1 MSVDVWDRLNVNM
14 LCVPL
19 LVIEA
24 EKRELRKRDDQETYN
39 TNWSPTFSTD
49 FWYTE
54 ITEEPDLWATNW
66 IALQVYQY
74 TLQYIKYTLDI
85 LHGVVHSNYIN
96 YYDLSAASHVLER
109 EGGID
114 LIFILIYVNNVT

>member
-1 MSVDVWDRLNVNM
+1 MSVDVRDRLNVNM
-14 LCVPL
+14 LRVPL

-24 EKRELRKRDDQETYN
+24 EERELRKRDDQETHN

-66 IALQVYQY
+66 IALVYLIY
-74 TLQYIKYTLDI
+74 CM
-85 LHGVVHSNYIN
+85 V
-96 YYDLSAASHVLER
+96 LSTAT
-109 EGGID
+109 
-114 LIFILIYVNNVT
+114 ILIIMI